1 VLTAAKAKQAE
12 RMIADGTPLVEVA
25 TVIGVSRSTL
35 YRQLRPKAQGP
46 GQWAGRFSSTRPSTV
61 TTWWWPLSCSR
72 PTWLRYGG
80 WYAGSGG
87 CA

>member
-1 VLTAAKAKQAE
+1 MSAPGRARRRAGAGPVGGRPTVLTAAKAKQAE

-46 GQWAGRFSSTRPSTV
+46 GQ
-61 TTWWWPLSCSR
+61 
-72 PTWLRYGG
+72 
-80 WYAGSGG
+80 
-87 CA
+87 

>member
-1 VLTAAKAKQAE
+1 MLTAAKAKQAE

-46 GQWAGRFSSTRPSTV
+46 GQ
-61 TTWWWPLSCSR
+61 
-72 PTWLRYGG
+72 
-80 WYAGSGG
+80 
-87 CA
+87 